1 MAREREREG
10 WAWFEPDPAREPPS
24 RELAEAFARCF
35 GSGAGQ
41 QVLGYLCRTF
51 LERRVPPTASDS
63 VLRHVEGQRSV
74 VCHIRSLVEQGSLIR
89 KRRGSS

>member
-1 MAREREREG
+1 MKREREREG
-10 WAWFEPDPAREPPS
+10 WAWFEPEAAREPPT

-35 GSGAGQ
+35 RTSAGQ
-41 QVLGYLCRTF
+41 QVLDYLCRTF
-51 LERRVPPTASDS
+51 LDRRVPPTASDS

-89 KRRGSS
+89 KR